1 MLEGVYN
8 ISCKYVSGYNHTGCE
23 YLLAGSDGVVISGTI
38 MGDRYHAQKI
48 CNIKNYNVI
57 IVYEVDNIL
66 VQNGS
71 FDASRDVTFCTSTTG

>member
-38 MGDRYHAQKI
+38 MGE
-48 CNIKNYNVI
+48 NYNVI

-71 FDASRDVTFCTSTTG
+71 FDASKDVTFCTSTTG